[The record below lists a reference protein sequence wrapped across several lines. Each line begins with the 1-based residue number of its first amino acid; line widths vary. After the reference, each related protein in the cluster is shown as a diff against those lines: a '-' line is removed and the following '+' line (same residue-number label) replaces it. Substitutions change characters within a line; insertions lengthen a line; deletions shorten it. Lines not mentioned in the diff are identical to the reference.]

1 MPTPYQGREAFDV
14 IVSIRLTA
22 RQVERLDEAATKEQ
36 RTRSD
41 YLRLQMEGFLSG
53 PETDI
58 GTGAGR
64 RGAANR

>member
-53 PETDI
+53 SETDI

-64 RGAANR
+64 RGTANR